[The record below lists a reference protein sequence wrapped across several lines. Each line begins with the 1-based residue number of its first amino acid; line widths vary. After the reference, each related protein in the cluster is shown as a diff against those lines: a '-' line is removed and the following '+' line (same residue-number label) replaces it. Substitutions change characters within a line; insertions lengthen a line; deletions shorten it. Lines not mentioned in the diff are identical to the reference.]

1 MADGRMLKK
10 VVSTSKKLAA
20 VKTDSARLL
29 WTWILPHL
37 DVQGRFSGELEIV
50 KGSIVPRLKS
60 MTLPK
65 IEKYL
70 QDLAE
75 NKLII
80 LYNVNGD
87 RYLELVK
94 FKDFQTLRSS
104 REAVSIIPKPPDS
117 TPTPDELPECPGTT
131 KEKLREV
138 NLSLSED
145 EVKLSLSEEPK
156 KLLSTLDLEQQKKAI
171 QLTEKLERVF
181 EYQTP
186 NERTT
191 FRNIVRHLLDCGMIE
206 SGMVWLEEVLQW
218 GSDNDKSQLDMKKCF
233 NSKVQKLAGFKKKA
247 YK

>member
-20 VKTDSARLL
+20 LKTDSARLL
-29 WTWILPHL
+29 YTWILPHL
-37 DVQGRFSGELEIV
+37 DIQGRFSAELDII
-50 KGSIVPRLKS
+50 KGSVVPRLKS

-94 FKDFQTLRSS
+94 FKDFQRLREK
-104 REAVSIIPKPPDS
+104 REAVSIIPEPPDS
-117 TPTPDELPECPGTT
+117 TPTPDELPESPSTT
-131 KEKLREV
+131 KDKLR
-138 NLSLSED
+138 
-145 EVKLSLSEEPK
+145 EVKLSLSEEEVKLSLNEKPK
-156 KLLSTLDLEQQKKAI
+156 KLFSALDLDQQKKAI

-206 SGMVWLEEVLQW
+206 SGMVWLKEVLQW
-218 GSDNDKSQLDMKKCF
+218 GSDNDKPQLDMKKCF
-233 NSKVQKLAGFKKKA
+233 VSKVIKLSGFKKKA
-247 YK
+247 EG